1 MKKYLGKIIAAV
13 IILAILGAAAFFGYR
28 EYKNRNR
35 TYDTYDIK
43 SETEIKNG
51 AGVKIIVGDKSVVRY
66 TRDGI
71 SAYNAS
77 GREIWNVSYE
87 MSNPIVDI
95 CGDYAAVADKGTANF
110 YILDSKG
117 TVHKYAADRKIENLS
132 VGGKGVTA
140 IWMSDGLKD
149 YISVYD
155 IEGNKAVDM
164 MTTTADN
171 GIPVALDMSPDGT
184 KLVTSYVTYQDNVIK
199 NQLTFYNFGDKGANF
214 VDRLVGLKTY
224 TDRLVSVIRFAGN
237 EAVAAFSDKGVD
249 LFAMDVTEEDAGTI
263 APEGTIEQMSVDK
276 SHVGLVIKDTQGRF
290 SCHIYNL
297 NGKEVDKK
305 DLDMRYKHFLVKG
318 EDIIFCGG
326 TNLYI
331 ARIGRKDKIKTEMP
345 MEINGVF
352 PADGKLGYTLVGE
365 NKLTKIE
372 LKASKK

>member
-1 MKKYLGKIIAAV
+1 MRKYIGKIITAV
-13 IILAILGAAAFFGYR
+13 IILAVVGVIALYAYR
-28 EYKNRNR
+28 TIKERNR
-35 TYDTYDIK
+35 IYDSYEVKSESEIK
-43 SETEIKNG
+43 SG
-51 AGVKIIVGDKSVVRY
+51 AGVKVVVGDNSIVRY

-77 GREIWNVSYE
+77 GKEIWNVSYE
-87 MSNPIVDI
+87 MSDPIVDI
-95 CGDYAAVADKGTANF
+95 CGDYAAVADKGTVNF

-140 IWMSDGLKD
+140 IWMNDGLKD

-155 IEGNKAVDM
+155 IDGNKAVDM
-164 MTTTADN
+164 MTTTAED

-184 KLVTSYVTYQDNVIK
+184 KLVTSYVVYQDNVIK

-249 LFAMDVTEEDAGTI
+249 LFSMDVTEEDAGTI
-263 APEGTIEQMSVDK
+263 TPEGTIEQMSVDK
-276 SHVGLVIKDTQGRF
+276 SHVGLVLKDAQGKF

-297 NGKEVDKK
+297 KGKEVDKK
-305 DLDMRYKHFLVKG
+305 DLDMKYKHFLVKG

-331 ARIGRKDKIKTEMP
+331 TRIGRNDKIKTEMP

-352 PADGKLGYTLVGE
+352 PADGKRSYTIVGE
-365 NKLTKIE
+365 NKLMKIE